1 MHLIKKLFTFVC
13 LSTLLAPN
21 LVSAQTDFN
30 PHFIIS
36 DAELQDCSWTR
47 TDVQQFLDTRGS
59 YLRNYS
65 ATDSTGTTKTAADII
80 YDSAKAYQINPKF
93 LLVTL
98 QKEQSLITDDSP
110 TAKQL
115 DWATGY
121 AVCDSCSM
129 NDLRIQTKKGFANQ
143 VENAAA
149 IMRWYYDNRDKSYIK
164 KQGAIAVIDNTE
176 VVPQSWATAF
186 LYTYTPHL
194 NGNKNF
200 WRIWETWFGQVYPN
214 GSLLKSASSSEM
226 WLLQDGKKRK
236 FASQTALITRLDPKM
251 AMLVP
256 ETELSNY
263 PTGADI
269 SFPNYSILK
278 SPNGTYLL
286 DYDVLRPFASEEV
299 VRKMGYNPDEVIEV
313 SAADLAS
320 YTIGTTITNTTV
332 APQGIIYQITDLNNN
347 YYLLK
352 DGTLF
357 PVTDKRVVEINFKNL
372 KIEKHKLAE
381 LKQYPVA
388 DMPISLQ
395 DGVLIKSTGSKNVY
409 VIDKGLKRKIT
420 DEETFIALGYKNNNI
435 INVPATT
442 AMRIPEGEPLF
453 LNASLLSA
461 KNKFLGDS
469 TAPAEDLFKTT
480 VPTYLV
486 AEYPS
491 GRILAG
497 KNIDTVRPIASLT
510 KLITAYEAL
519 SNNFDQNKITT
530 YTKSKHEAYGNLLN
544 LVEGEKIKNKD
555 LLNTML
561 VASVNNTARMVASA
575 TSLTEKEFI
584 KSANDRL
591 AEWGADNTA
600 ITDVTGL
607 DAGNK
612 STGRDMLK
620 IFTKVLSNAT
630 LKDILSKTEY
640 SFTEVLSKNKVANH
654 NLKSSNQLIITT
666 GRNYR
671 ILASKTGYTE
681 EAGAILLMLVENKK
695 DKKQYVV
702 LTMGNADY
710 NNRFKEPG
718 KLAEWAITD
727 KVTIAKTE

>member
-1 MHLIKKLFTFVC
+1 MLLKKISIFVLSVIILSEPLFVF
-13 LSTLLAPN
+13 
-21 LVSAQTDFN
+21 AQTEFN
-30 PHFIIS
+30 PQFIIS

-47 TDVQQFLDTRGS
+47 TDVHQFLDDRGS
-59 YLRNYS
+59 YLRNYK

-80 YDSAKAYQINPKF
+80 YDSAKTYQINPKF

-110 TAKQL
+110 TTKQL

-129 NDLRIQTKKGFANQ
+129 DDLRIQTKKGFANQ

-149 IMRWYYDNRDKSYIK
+149 IMRWYYNNSDKSYIK
-164 KQGAIAVIDNTE
+164 KQGSLTVIDNTE
-176 VVPQSWATAF
+176 IVPQSWATAF

-236 FASQTALITRLDPKM
+236 FASLTALVTRIDPKM

-256 ETELSNY
+256 DTELSNY
-263 PTGADI
+263 PTGAPI
-269 SFPNYSILK
+269 SFPNYSILR
-278 SPNGTYLL
+278 SPNGIYLL

-299 VRKMGYNPDEVIEV
+299 VRKMGYNPDEIIEV
-313 SAADLAS
+313 AAPDLNG
-320 YTIGTTITNTTV
+320 YTIGSVITASTI
-332 APQGIIYQITDLNNN
+332 APQGVIYQITDLNNN

-381 LKQYPVA
+381 LKKYPVA
-388 DMPISLQ
+388 DLPINLQ
-395 DGVLIKSTGSKNVY
+395 DGVLIKAIGSKNVY

-435 INVPATT
+435 VSISATT
-442 AMRIPEGEPLF
+442 AMGIPEGEPLF

-469 TAPAEDLFKTT
+469 TAPPEDLFKTN

-497 KNIDTVRPIASLT
+497 KNIDTVRLIASLT
-510 KLITAYEAL
+510 ELITAYEAL

-530 YTKSKHEAYGNLLN
+530 YTKSKYEAYGNLLN
-544 LVEGEKIKNKD
+544 LIDGEKIKNKD

-561 VASVNNTARMVASA
+561 IASVNNTARMVAQA
-575 TSLTEKEFI
+575 TGLTEKEFI
-584 KSANDRL
+584 KSANDQL
-591 AEWGADNTA
+591 AEWGADNSI

-607 DAGNK
+607 DDGNK
-612 STGRDMLK
+612 STARDLLK
-620 IFTKVLSNAT
+620 IFTKILSNST
-630 LKDILSKTEY
+630 IKNILSQTKYTFKE
-640 SFTEVLSKNKVANH
+640 TLNKNKVATH
-654 NLKSSNQLIITT
+654 NLINTNQLISTT
-666 GRNYR
+666 GRNYQ
-671 ILASKTGYTE
+671 ILASKTGYTG
-681 EAGAILLMLVENKK
+681 EAGSILIMLIQDRK
-695 DKKQYVV
+695 DKKQYII
-702 LTMGNADY
+702 LTMGNPDY
-710 NNRFKEPG
+710 NNRFIEPN
-718 KLAEWAITD
+718 KLAEWAVTE
-727 KVTIAKTE
+727 KVTIAKE